1 MNAPAKRS
9 ADALTE
15 RLRLCRRLRR
25 DAGWATALLTLARD
39 LTLAEQGAVL
49 ARDAEGWIALAPEDA
64 GIVPADWA
72 ALAEAAAAE
81 GEPAVTAGGT
91 GRRWRFAAALGPAD
105 PPGQSLRPAVLLIEV
120 ATTQQFDLALTH
132 ERMALL
138 SAVAQGAAVEGT
150 VVAQAPAVL
159 ATVAAEALLRA
170 PHRNDALRAAAAAI
184 AAALP
189 GAERVALVAL
199 KGRRRALGLS
209 DQALVEPGA
218 ELPRALTALAEEAG
232 DRGTPR
238 LDDGTSRS
246 PAERAFAEMF
256 GARPLLSVPAPDGS
270 AVLIASFPP
279 DAAPPPG
286 TAERLRPAATLLGAL
301 AQARPAA
308 APRRPWP
315 VVAGVAAVL
324 GLLAVMPRA
333 AEVAAPMVL
342 QPERAQSVTA
352 PFDAILEAS
361 AAQPGDTVRGGVTQ
375 LARLQTRELELEL
388 AAARARAAND
398 RREATVA
405 RAAGQ
410 PAQEQIAL
418 LSAQRADA
426 QLTMLEYRLRLADI
440 RAPADG
446 LIVAGDLRRSLG
458 QPVGR
463 GQLLFEIALGGPLR
477 AEILVLDE
485 HAPAVQPGQR
495 VRLAPAAEPNR
506 RREAVVERVRPMA
519 ELVDGRNVF
528 RVIARL
534 EDTQQD
540 GLRPGMEG
548 WARIETGRTTWLAWL
563 LRDPVRWLRRQ
574 FWV

>member
-1 MNAPAKRS
+1 MNAQAKRS
-9 ADALTE
+9 ADALPE

-25 DAGWATALLTLARD
+25 DPGWAEALLSLARD

-49 ARDAEGWIALAPEDA
+49 ARGAEGWIALAPEEA
-64 GIVPADWA
+64 GAAPADWA
-72 ALAEAAAAE
+72 ALAEAAAAD
-81 GEPAVTAGGT
+81 GELAVAAGGI
-91 GRRWRFAAALGPAD
+91 GGRWRFAAALGPAD
-105 PPGQSLRPAVLLIEV
+105 PPAQPLRPAVLLIEV
-120 ATTQQFDLALTH
+120 ATTQHLDLALTH

-138 SAVAQGAAVEGT
+138 GAVAQGAAVEGT
-150 VVAQAPAVL
+150 VFAQAPAVL
-159 ATVAAEALLRA
+159 ASVAAEALLRA
-170 PHRNDALRAAAAAI
+170 PDPKDALRAAASAI
-184 AAALP
+184 AAALQ
-189 GAERVALVAL
+189 GAERVALVVL
-199 KGRRRALGLS
+199 KGRRRLALS
-209 DQALVEPGA
+209 DQAMVEPGA
-218 ELPRALTALAEEAG
+218 ALPRALMALAEEAA

-238 LDDGTSRS
+238 LEDGASPS
-246 PAERAFAEMF
+246 PAERGFAEVF

-279 DAAPPPG
+279 AAAPPPG
-286 TAERLRPAATLLGAL
+286 TAERLRPAAMLVGAL
-301 AQARPAA
+301 AHARPAKA
-308 APRRPWP
+308 ARRPWLA
-315 VVAGVAAVL
+315 VAGVAAVL
-324 GLLAVMPRA
+324 GLLAVLPRA
-333 AEVAAPMVL
+333 SEVAAPMVL

-352 PFDAILEAS
+352 PFDGILEAS
-361 AAQPGDTVRGGVTQ
+361 AAQPGDSVRGGVTP

-388 AAARARAAND
+388 TSARARAAND

-426 QLTMLEYRLRLADI
+426 QVAMLEHRLRLADI

-446 LIVAGDLRRSLG
+446 VILAGDLRRSLG

-485 HAPAVQPGQR
+485 HAPAVRPGQI

-506 RREAVVERVRPMA
+506 RRQAVVERVRPMA

-574 FWV
+574 LWF

>member
-1 MNAPAKRS
+1 MNAPAKRT

-25 DAGWATALLTLARD
+25 DAGWASALLALARD

-49 ARDAEGWIALAPEDA
+49 ARGAEGWIALAPEDA
-64 GIVPADWA
+64 GAVPADWA
-72 ALAEAAAAE
+72 TLAEAAAE
-81 GEPAVTAGGT
+81 HGEPAAAAGGT
-91 GRRWRFAAALGPAD
+91 GGRWRFAAALGPAD
-105 PPGQSLRPAVLLIEV
+105 PPGQPLRPAVLLIEV
-120 ATTQQFDLALTH
+120 AATQQLDLALTH

-138 SAVAQGAAVEGT
+138 GAVAQGAAVEET
-150 VVAQAPAVL
+150 IIAQAPAVL
-159 ATVAAEALLRA
+159 ASVAAEALLRA
-170 PHRNDALRAAAAAI
+170 PHRNEALRAAASAI

-189 GAERVALVAL
+189 GAERVAIVAL

-209 DQALVEPGA
+209 DQAVVEPGA
-218 ELPRALTALAEEAG
+218 ELPRVLTALAEEAA

-238 LDDGTSRS
+238 LDEGTSPS
-246 PAERAFAEMF
+246 PAERAFAEVF

-279 DAAPPPG
+279 TAAPHHG

-301 AQARPAA
+301 AQARPARSA
-308 APRRPWP
+308 RRPWP
-315 VVAGVAAVL
+315 ALAAMAAVL
-324 GLLAVMPRA
+324 GLLSVLPRA
-333 AEVAAPMVL
+333 AEIAAPMVL

-352 PFDAILEAS
+352 PFDSILEAS
-361 AAQPGDTVRGGVTQ
+361 AAQPGDMVRGGETP

-410 PAQEQIAL
+410 PAQEQISL

-426 QLTMLEYRLRLADI
+426 QVTMLEYRLRLADI

-446 LIVAGDLRRSLG
+446 VIVAGDLRRSLG

-563 LRDPVRWLRRQ
+563 LRDPMHWLRRQ

>member
-1 MNAPAKRS
+1 MNVPAKRN

-15 RLRLCRRLRR
+15 RLRLCRQLRR
-25 DAGWATALLTLARD
+25 DAGWAAALLALARD

-49 ARDAEGWIALAPEDA
+49 ARGAEGWTPLAPEDA
-64 GIVPADWA
+64 GAVPADWV
-72 ALAEAAAAE
+72 ALAEAAAE
-81 GEPAVTAGGT
+81 HGEPAAAGGT
-91 GRRWRFAAALGPAD
+91 GGRWRFAVALGPAD
-105 PPGQSLRPAVLLIEV
+105 PPSQPLRPAVLLIEV
-120 ATTQQFDLALTH
+120 ATTQQLDLALTH
-132 ERMALL
+132 ERMTLL
-138 SAVAQGAAVEGT
+138 GAVAQGAAIEGT
-150 VVAQAPAVL
+150 VFAQAPAVL
-159 ATVAAEALLRA
+159 AMAAAEALLRA
-170 PHRNDALRAAAAAI
+170 PHRADSLRAAAAAI

-199 KGRRRALGLS
+199 KGRRPALGLS
-209 DQALVEPGA
+209 DQTLVEPGA
-218 ELPRALTALAEEAG
+218 DLPRALTALAEEAA

-238 LDDGTSRS
+238 LGDGPSPT
-246 PAERAFAEMF
+246 PAERAFAELF
-256 GARPLLSVPAPDGS
+256 GARPLLSVPAPDGA

-279 DAAPPPG
+279 AAAPPPG

-301 AQARPAA
+301 AKARPAKA
-308 APRRPWP
+308 ARRPWP
-315 VVAGVAAVL
+315 ALAGVAAVL

-352 PFDAILEAS
+352 PFDGILEAS
-361 AAQPGDTVRGGVTQ
+361 AAQPGDMVRGGVTP

-388 AAARARAAND
+388 AATRARAAND
-398 RREATVA
+398 RREATMA

-418 LSAQRADA
+418 LAAQRADA
-426 QLTMLEYRLRLADI
+426 QLAMLEHRQRQADI

-446 LIVAGDLRRSLG
+446 VIVAGDLRRSLG

-495 VRLAPAAEPNR
+495 VRLAPAAEPNG

-534 EDTQQD
+534 EDTQQE

-548 WARIETGRTTWLAWL
+548 WARIETGRTTWLFWL

-574 FWV
+574 FWF

>member
-1 MNAPAKRS
+1 MNAQAKRG
-9 ADALTE
+9 ADALPE

-25 DAGWATALLTLARD
+25 EPGWAEALLSLARD

-49 ARDAEGWIALAPEDA
+49 ARGAEGWIALAPEEA
-64 GIVPADWA
+64 GAAPADWA
-72 ALAEAAAAE
+72 TLADAACADGELAVAAA
-81 GEPAVTAGGT
+81 GIGG
-91 GRRWRFAAALGPAD
+91 RWRFAAALGPAD
-105 PPGQSLRPAVLLIEV
+105 PPGQPLRPAVLLIEV
-120 ATTQQFDLALTH
+120 ATTQHLDLALTH

-138 SAVAQGAAVEGT
+138 GAVAQGAAVEGT
-150 VVAQAPAVL
+150 VFAQAPAVL
-159 ATVAAEALLRA
+159 ASVAAEALLRA
-170 PHRNDALRAAAAAI
+170 PDPKDALRAAASAI

-189 GAERVALVAL
+189 GAERVALVVL
-199 KGRRRALGLS
+199 KGRRRLALS
-209 DQALVEPGA
+209 DQAMVEPGA
-218 ELPRALTALAEEAG
+218 ALPRALMALAEEAA

-238 LDDGTSRS
+238 HDEGTSPS
-246 PAERAFAEMF
+246 PAERGFAEVF
-256 GARPLLSVPAPDGS
+256 GARPLLSVPAPDGT

-279 DAAPPPG
+279 AAAPTPG
-286 TAERLRPAATLLGAL
+286 TAERLRPAVTLVGAL
-301 AQARPAA
+301 AHARPAKA
-308 APRRPWP
+308 ARRPWLA
-315 VVAGVAAVL
+315 VAGVAAVL
-324 GLLAVMPRA
+324 GLLAVLPRA
-333 AEVAAPMVL
+333 SEVAAPMVL

-352 PFDAILEAS
+352 PFDGILEAS
-361 AAQPGDTVRGGVTQ
+361 AAQPGDSVRGGVTP

-388 AAARARAAND
+388 ASARARAAND

-426 QLTMLEYRLRLADI
+426 QVAMLEHRLRLADI

-446 LIVAGDLRRSLG
+446 VILAGDLRRSLG

-485 HAPAVQPGQR
+485 HAPAVRPGQI

>member
-1 MNAPAKRS
+1 MNAPARRN

-25 DAGWATALLTLARD
+25 DPGWASALLALARD

-49 ARDAEGWIALAPEDA
+49 ARSAEGWIALAPEEA
-64 GIVPADWA
+64 GTVPAEWA
-72 ALAEAAAAE
+72 ALAEAAAE
-81 GEPAVTAGGT
+81 HGEPAVAAGGT
-91 GRRWRFAAALGPAD
+91 GGRWRFAAALGPAD
-105 PPGQSLRPAVLLIEV
+105 PPGQPLRPAVLLIEV
-120 ATTQQFDLALTH
+120 ATAQQLDLALTH

-138 SAVAQGAAVEGT
+138 GAVAQGAAVEAT
-150 VVAQAPAVL
+150 VFAQGPAVL
-159 ATVAAEALLRA
+159 ATAAADALLRA
-170 PHRNDALRAAAAAI
+170 PNRQEALRAAASAI

-189 GAERVALVAL
+189 GTERVALVAL
-199 KGRRRALGLS
+199 KGRHRALGLS

-218 ELPRALTALAEEAG
+218 ELPRALTALAEEAA

-238 LDDGTSRS
+238 LDDGASPS
-246 PAERAFAEMF
+246 PAERAFAEVF
-256 GARPLLSVPAPDGS
+256 GARPLLSVPAPDGA

-279 DAAPPPG
+279 TAALPPG

-301 AQARPAA
+301 AQTRPAKA
-308 APRRPWP
+308 ARRPWP
-315 VVAGVAAVL
+315 AVAGMAAVL
-324 GLLAVMPRA
+324 GVLAVLPRA
-333 AEVAAPMVL
+333 SEVAAPMVL

-352 PFDAILEAS
+352 PFDGILEAS
-361 AAQPGDTVRGGVTQ
+361 AAQPGDMVRGGVTP

-388 AAARARAAND
+388 AATRARAAND
-398 RREATVA
+398 RREATMA

-426 QLTMLEYRLRLADI
+426 QLAMLEHRQRLADI

-446 LIVAGDLRRSLG
+446 VIVAGDLRRSLG

-528 RVIARL
+528 RVIVRL

-574 FWV
+574 FWF